1 MASQLGSG
9 ELKLEPKVISD
20 QPDGGAAGRK
30 RPLTAVPRL
39 RRMLGS
45 LMRTHFLLAVL
56 ITVPLAALAEQGL
69 HDFKSVAIA
78 PDGRHVAS
86 IETSDDGSDSDAPAS
101 LMIRDLV
108 GGAVAVPL
116 PCAAGPNCKVDSPTW
131 NSSGQLA
138 FLVSRPEE
146 GVAEID
152 TVDVKGG
159 AVRRLFTFNGT
170 LDRLRYA
177 PDNRLAVLATAQAH
191 KLVGR
196 AEAGAP
202 IVGDIGSEA
211 DEQRIAVL
219 DGATLKFVSPA
230 DLYVYEFDFLPNG
243 GFVGTA
249 APGDGD
255 SQWWVAKL
263 YAFERSQAR
272 VLFAPDPREQLAAPA
287 VSPDGKSV
295 AFIGGWMSDFGSTG
309 GDAYVLRLDQPGA
322 KPNNLT
328 AGSHATVTAL
338 DWSCGPG
345 LTGTVLAGDTV
356 AITRLDAAGAKP
368 AWSGHESLAGGTGN
382 GLSCGPHG
390 VAAVSSSFASPP
402 EIVAGPLG
410 HWHAISHENST
421 IAGTPSFSAQSVT
434 WRNEGFDVQGWLL
447 QPAGGETGVKRPM
460 VVLVHGGPEAASTNK
475 FLPAFSQART
485 LLAAGWDVFEP
496 NYRGSFGQG
505 EAFAAASIQD
515 LGGGDWRD
523 VLTGVD
529 AAERAAP
536 IDDTR
541 VGIMGGSYGGYM
553 AMWGITQTHRFRA
566 AVSHA
571 GVSDWLSLEGEAPQA
586 GSDQVNFGGSV
597 YDDPTPYLKASPIM
611 HMRGVSTPTLIT
623 VGERDLEC
631 PMPQSEEFY
640 TALDALGVP
649 VEFHVYPGEGHHLQ
663 KAADRADFRKRTVA
677 WFQRWFAAAAV
688 SAK

>member
-1 MASQLGSG
+1 
-9 ELKLEPKVISD
+9 
-20 QPDGGAAGRK
+20 
-30 RPLTAVPRL
+30 
-39 RRMLGS
+39 MLGL
-45 LMRTHFLLAVL
+45 LMRSHFLLAAVL
-56 ITVPLAALAEQGL
+56 AIPAPARAAPGF
-69 HDFKSVAIA
+69 HDFKTVAIA
-78 PDGRHVAS
+78 PDGQHIAS
-86 IETSDDGSDSDAPAS
+86 IETWDDGSDSDAPAS
-101 LMIRDLV
+101 LVIRDLV
-108 GGAVAVPL
+108 GGAVAVAL
-116 PCAAGPNCKVDSPTW
+116 PCTAGPNCKVDSPAWST
-131 NSSGQLA
+131 NGGLA
-138 FLVSRPEE
+138 FLVARPQE
-146 GVAEID
+146 GVSEID
-152 TVDVKGG
+152 TVDAKGG
-159 AVRRLFTFNGT
+159 AVRRVLSFNGT
-170 LDRLRYA
+170 LDRLRYG
-177 PDNRLAVLATAQAH
+177 PGNRLAVLATAQAH

-202 IVGDIGSEA
+202 LVGDIGSEA
-211 DEQRIAVL
+211 DEQRIAVV
-219 DGATLKFVSPA
+219 DGAALNFVSPA

-263 YAFERSQAR
+263 YAFEHSDAR
-272 VLFAPDPREQLAAPA
+272 VLFAPGPREQLAAPA
-287 VSPDGKSV
+287 VSPDGKTA

-322 KPNNLT
+322 VPNNLT

-338 DWSCGPG
+338 DWSCGMG
-345 LTGTVLAGDTV
+345 LTGMMLAGDTV
-356 AITRLDAAGAKP
+356 AIARLDIAAAKP
-368 AWSGHESLAGGTGN
+368 VWSGQVSLTGGLGN
-382 GLSCGPHG
+382 ALSCGPHG
-390 VAAVSSSFASPP
+390 VAAVSSSFGTPP
-402 EIVAGPLG
+402 EIVAGPPG
-410 HWHAISHENST
+410 HWHTITHENAAIGAAPFT
-421 IAGTPSFSAQSVT
+421 AQSVT
-434 WRNEGFDVQGWLL
+434 WRNEGFSVQGWLL
-447 QPAGGETGVKRPM
+447 QPVGGGSGVKRPM

-475 FLPAFSQART
+475 YLPVFSNART
-485 LLAAGWDVFEP
+485 LLEAGWDVFEP

-505 EAFAAASIQD
+505 EAFAAASIED

-553 AMWGITQTHRFRA
+553 VMWGVTQTHRFRA

-586 GSDQVNFGGSV
+586 GSDEVNFGGSV
-597 YDDPTPYLKASPIM
+597 YDNPTPYLKASPIM

-631 PMPQSEEFY
+631 PMPQSQEFY
-640 TALDALGVP
+640 TALEALGVP
-649 VEFHVYPGEGHHLQ
+649 VEFHVYPEEGHHLS

-677 WFQRWFAAAAV
+677 WFQHWFAAPAA
-688 SAK
+688 SEK

>member
-1 MASQLGSG
+1 MRLHFLFVAL
-9 ELKLEPKVISD
+9 I
-20 QPDGGAAGRK
+20 
-30 RPLTAVPRL
+30 AVPL
-39 RRMLGS
+39 S
-45 LMRTHFLLAVL
+45 AF
-56 ITVPLAALAEQGL
+56 AEQGL
-69 HDFKSVAIA
+69 RDFKAVAIA

-86 IETSDDGSDSDAPAS
+86 IETSDDGTDSDAPAV
-101 LMIRDLV
+101 LMIRDLL
-108 GGAVAVPL
+108 GGSVAVPL
-116 PCAAGPNCKVDSPTW
+116 PCTPGPNCKVESPTW
-131 NSSGQLA
+131 SANDQLA
-138 FLVSRPEE
+138 FLVLRPRN

-152 TVDVKGG
+152 MVDAKGG
-159 AVRRLFTFNGT
+159 AVRQVLSFKGT
-170 LDRLRYA
+170 LNRLRYG
-177 PDNRLAVLATAQAH
+177 PGNLLAVLATAQAH

-202 IVGDIGSEA
+202 LVGDIDSEA

-219 DGATLKFVSPA
+219 DGAALKFVSPA
-230 DLYVYEFDFLPNG
+230 DLYVYEFDFLASG

-263 YAFERSQAR
+263 YAFDQSRAH
-272 VLFAPDPREQLAAPA
+272 VLFTPGPREQLATPV

-295 AFIGGWMSDFGSTG
+295 AFVGGWMSDFGSTG
-309 GDAYVLRLDQPGA
+309 GDAYLLRLDQQEA
-322 KPNNLT
+322 TPNNLT

-338 DWSCGPG
+338 DWGCGKG
-345 LTGTVLAGDTV
+345 LTGMMLAGDTISI
-356 AITRLDAAGAKP
+356 ARLDAPGVKP
-368 AWSGHESLAGGTGN
+368 VWSGQESISRGLES

-390 VAAVSSSFASPP
+390 VAAVSSSFGAAP

-410 HWHAISHENST
+410 HWHPITHEN
-421 IAGTPSFSAQSVT
+421 AGVGTVPFSARSVI
-434 WRNEGFDVQGWLL
+434 WRNDGFDVQGWLL
-447 QPAGGETGVKRPM
+447 QPTDGAPGVKRPL
-460 VVLVHGGPEAASTNK
+460 VVLVHGGPEAASINK
-475 FLPAFSQART
+475 FLPALSNARV
-485 LLAAGWDVFEP
+485 LLEAGWDVFEP

-505 EAFAAASIQD
+505 EAFAAASILD

-541 VGIMGGSYGGYM
+541 VGILGGSYGGYL

-571 GVSDWLSLEGEAPQA
+571 GVSDWLSIEGEAPEA

-597 YDDPTPYLKASPIM
+597 YDDPAPYLKASPIM
-611 HMRGVSTPTLIT
+611 HMRGVSTPTLMT

-631 PMPQSEEFY
+631 PMPQSQEFY
-640 TALDALGVP
+640 TALVALGVP
-649 VEFHVYPGEGHHLQ
+649 VEFHVYPGEGHRLH
-663 KAADRADFRKRTVA
+663 KAADRADFRQRTVA
-677 WFQRWFAAAAV
+677 WFQRWFAAPAVAA
-688 SAK
+688 K

>member
-1 MASQLGSG
+1 MHL
-9 ELKLEPKVISD
+9 
-20 QPDGGAAGRK
+20 
-30 RPLTAVPRL
+30 
-39 RRMLGS
+39 
-45 LMRTHFLLAVL
+45 HFLAVAVL
-56 ITVPLAALAEQGL
+56 ATPVMAIGSPAL
-69 HDFKSVAIA
+69 HDFETVAIA
-78 PDGRHVAS
+78 PDGHHIAS
-86 IETSDDGSDSDAPAS
+86 IETQDDGSDSDTPAS
-101 LMIRDLV
+101 LMIRNMK

-116 PCAAGPNCKVDSPTW
+116 PCTAGPNCKVDSPTW
-131 NSSGQLA
+131 STNGRLA

-152 TVDVKGG
+152 TVDAEGS
-159 AVRRLFTFNGT
+159 AVRRVLSFNGT
-170 LDRLRYA
+170 LHRLRYG
-177 PDNRLAVLATAQAH
+177 PGNRLAVLATAHAH
-191 KLVGR
+191 KKVGR
-196 AEAGAP
+196 VQAGVP
-202 IVGDIGSEA
+202 LVGDIGSEA
-211 DEQRIAVL
+211 DEQRIAEV
-219 DGATLKFVSPA
+219 DGAALNFVTPA

-263 YAFERSQAR
+263 YVFEQSQAR
-272 VLFAPDPREQLAAPA
+272 VVFAPGPREQLAAPA

-322 KPNNLT
+322 MPKNLT

-338 DWSCGPG
+338 DWTCGKG
-345 LTGTVLAGDTV
+345 LTGMMLAGDTV
-356 AITRLDAAGAKP
+356 TISRLESAGAKRV
-368 AWSGHESLAGGTGN
+368 WSGQASLSGGMGN

-390 VAAVSSSFASPP
+390 VAAVSSSFGVPP

-410 HWHAISHENST
+410 HWHTLTHENAA
-421 IAGTPSFSAQSVT
+421 IGAASFTAQSVT

-447 QPAGGETGVKRPM
+447 QPAGGEPGAKRPM
-460 VVLVHGGPEAASTNK
+460 VVLVHGGPQAASVNK
-475 FLPAFSQART
+475 FLPASSNARI
-485 LLAAGWDVFEP
+485 LLEAGWDVFEP

-505 EAFAAASIQD
+505 EAFTAASIQD

-529 AAERAAP
+529 AAERAAS

-541 VGIMGGSYGGYM
+541 VGIMGGSYGGHM
-553 AMWGITQTHRFRA
+553 AMWAITQTHRFRA

-586 GSDQVNFGGSV
+586 GSDQVSFGGSV
-597 YDDPTPYLKASPIM
+597 YDDTTPYLKASPIVHM
-611 HMRGVSTPTLIT
+611 HDVNTPTLLT

-640 TALDALGVP
+640 TALEALGVP
-649 VEFHVYPGEGHHLQ
+649 VEFHVYPEEGHHLH
-663 KAADRADFRKRTVA
+663 KAENRADFRKRTVG
-677 WFQRWFAAAAV
+677 WFQRWFAAEPA

>member
-1 MASQLGSG
+1 
-9 ELKLEPKVISD
+9 
-20 QPDGGAAGRK
+20 
-30 RPLTAVPRL
+30 
-39 RRMLGS
+39 MLAF
-45 LMRTHFLLAVL
+45 LMRSHFLLAVS
-56 ITVPLAALAEQGL
+56 IAIPLPTFAAAGL
-69 HDFKSVAIA
+69 HDFKNVAIA
-78 PDGRHVAS
+78 PDGHHVAS
-86 IETSDDGSDSDAPAS
+86 IETFDDGSDADASAS
-101 LMIRDLV
+101 LMIRDLS
-108 GGAVAVPL
+108 GGSIAVTL
-116 PCAAGPNCKVDSPTW
+116 PCTAGPNCKVDSPAW
-131 NSSGQLA
+131 SANGQLA
-138 FLVSRPEE
+138 FVVSRPHE

-152 TVDVKGG
+152 MVDATGG
-159 AVRRLFTFNGT
+159 AVRRVLSFNGT
-170 LDRLRYA
+170 LDRLRYG
-177 PDNRLAVLATAQAH
+177 PGNRLAVLATAQAH

-202 IVGDIGSEA
+202 LVGDIGSES

-219 DGATLKFVSPA
+219 DGAALKFVSPA
-230 DLYVYEFDFLPNG
+230 DLYVYEFDFLPDG

-263 YAFERSQAR
+263 YAFNLSQAR
-272 VLFAPDPREQLAAPA
+272 VLFAPGPREQLASPA

-309 GDAYVLRLDQPGA
+309 GDAYVVRLDQPGA
-322 KPNNLT
+322 MPNNLT

-338 DWSCGPG
+338 DWGCGKG
-345 LTGTVLAGDTV
+345 LTGMTLAGDTV
-356 AITRLDAAGAKP
+356 AIARLDTPGAKP
-368 AWSGHESLAGGTGN
+368 VWSGQESLSGGMGN

-390 VAAVSSSFASPP
+390 VAAVRSSFAAPP

-410 HWHAISHENST
+410 HWSPITHENEAIGAT
-421 IAGTPSFSAQSVT
+421 SFTARSVT

-447 QPAGGETGVKRPM
+447 QPGGEPAVKRPM

-475 FLPAFSQART
+475 FLATFSQARM
-485 LLAAGWDVFEP
+485 LLEAGWDVFEP

-553 AMWGITQTHRFRA
+553 AMWAVTQTHRFRA

-586 GSDQVNFGGSV
+586 GSDEVNFGGSV
-597 YDDPTPYLKASPIM
+597 YDNPAPYLKASPIV
-611 HMRGVSTPTLIT
+611 HMRGVNTPTLIT

-631 PMPQSEEFY
+631 PMPQSQEFY
-640 TALDALGVP
+640 TALQALGVP
-649 VEFHVYPGEGHHLQ
+649 VEFHVYAEEGHRLQ
-663 KAADRADFRKRTVA
+663 KAVNRADFRKRTVA
-677 WFQRWFAAAAV
+677 WFQRWFAAAV
-688 SAK
+688 PAK